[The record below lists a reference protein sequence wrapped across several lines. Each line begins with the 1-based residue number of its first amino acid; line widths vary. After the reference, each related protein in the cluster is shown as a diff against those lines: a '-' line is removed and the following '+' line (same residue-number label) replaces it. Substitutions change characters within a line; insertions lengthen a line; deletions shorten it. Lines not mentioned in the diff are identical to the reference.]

1 MEPPR
6 KTKRDPY
13 GKRDLE
19 KQVSK
24 PDCAVDLADDDDLD
38 IAESDLNHHKYIDLN
53 DDEAVTFVESDSL
66 DETKPVLFY
75 FLVLRPEK
83 SRQYE

>member
-24 PDCAVDLADDDDLD
+24 PDCAVDLEDDDDLD

-75 FLVLRPEK
+75 F
-83 SRQYE
+83 